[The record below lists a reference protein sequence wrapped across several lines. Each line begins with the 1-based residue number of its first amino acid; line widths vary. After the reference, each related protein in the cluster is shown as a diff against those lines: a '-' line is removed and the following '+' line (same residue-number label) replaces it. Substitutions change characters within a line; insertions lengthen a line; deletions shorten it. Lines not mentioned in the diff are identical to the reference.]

1 MATGVVTTDTVTG
14 ATPAAFL
21 VHWQDRHDYGEI
33 AAQEAAAFPD
43 VLLGGGALYLTP
55 LLGDT
60 PYVTDAAGLAAA
72 GEGPLLGLFAD
83 DSLPY
88 VYDGLGDAPSLA
100 EMTAAALEHLAADP
114 DGFFLMVEGARIDHG
129 SHLDDEDRVHPE
141 TAAFDAAVA
150 VGVDWAA
157 DQDDVTLIV
166 TADHECGGMQV
177 AETGTPGETPET
189 SWRWGAHTNA
199 DAPIFAMGDL
209 AAGFDGER
217 LDGLWVNAVLAAAI
231 EQRAVVEPHIV
242 PLVDGWLDDIGD
254 PVTVQTL
261 DTDYGAGFDQLDAMR
276 VTADADGVRVG
287 IDGVFEIGRAHV

>member
-166 TADHECGGMQV
+166 TASV
-177 AETGTPGETPET
+177 AACRWQRPAPRARRRRHPGVGARTPTPTPRSSPWATWPRASTASGSTGSG
-189 SWRWGAHTNA
+189 
-199 DAPIFAMGDL
+199 
-209 AAGFDGER
+209 
-217 LDGLWVNAVLAAAI
+217 
-231 EQRAVVEPHIV
+231 
-242 PLVDGWLDDIGD
+242 
-254 PVTVQTL
+254 
-261 DTDYGAGFDQLDAMR
+261 
-276 VTADADGVRVG
+276 
-287 IDGVFEIGRAHV
+287 

>member
-1 MATGVVTTDTVTG
+1 
-14 ATPAAFL
+14 
-21 VHWQDRHDYGEI
+21 
-33 AAQEAAAFPD
+33 
-43 VLLGGGALYLTP
+43 
-55 LLGDT
+55 
-60 PYVTDAAGLAAA
+60 
-72 GEGPLLGLFAD
+72 
-83 DSLPY
+83 
-88 VYDGLGDAPSLA
+88 
-100 EMTAAALEHLAADP
+100 
-114 DGFFLMVEGARIDHG
+114 
-129 SHLDDEDRVHPE
+129 
-141 TAAFDAAVA
+141 
-150 VGVDWAA
+150 
-157 DQDDVTLIV
+157 
-166 TADHECGGMQV
+166 MQV

-189 SWRWGAHTNA
+189 SWRWGAPTNA

-287 IDGVFEIGRAHV
+287 IDGVFDSGNNALVVLFDVDYGEGTGLGGTGSALPDTDGSLEAILSTLVLDDDVPGLGFDLAIVSLRAREMEIGRAHV